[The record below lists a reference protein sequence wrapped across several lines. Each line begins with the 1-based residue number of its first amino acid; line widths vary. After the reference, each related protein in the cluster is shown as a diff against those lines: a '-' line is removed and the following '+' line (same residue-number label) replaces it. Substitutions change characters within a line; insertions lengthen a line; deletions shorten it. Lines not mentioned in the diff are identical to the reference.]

1 MFILIEEPHRE
12 AWFLA
17 AHLEGEAAGCAGD
30 AGEEGGGRVGGD
42 GGLLGDGRPVE
53 QEPRPA
59 PGQVV
64 FRQLVPEAAVYQVV
78 QSVLVLGCR
87 EQALL
92 LRLPECDRS
101 SLEPPI

>member
-1 MFILIEEPHRE
+1 MLRRNHSC
-12 AWFLA
+12 LA

-30 AGEEGGGRVGGD
+30 AGEEGGGGVGGD

-64 FRQLVPEAAVYQVV
+64 FRQLVPQAAVYQVV
-78 QSVLVLGCR
+78 QSVLVLSCR

-92 LRLPECDRS
+92 LRPPECDRS

>member
-1 MFILIEEPHRE
+1 MSLP
-12 AWFLA
+12 

-30 AGEEGGGRVGGD
+30 AGEEGGGGVGGD
-42 GGLLGDGRPVE
+42 GGGLGDGGPVE

-64 FRQLVPEAAVYQVV
+64 FRQLVAQAAVYQVV
-78 QSVLVLGCR
+78 QSVLLPSCR
-87 EQALL
+87 EQVL
-92 LRLPECDRS
+92 LRPPECDSS